1 MVTMCVPQR
10 LAFGRGRCDWDWGA
24 LNLLLLAEL
33 VSNRQSQ
40 KLERSLGSGGGAG
53 RLEWSWG
60 GKGLPGEEKQE
71 LGEQQ
76 IKGSWVGAGPKVILC
91 VIFWQDLIII

>member
-1 MVTMCVPQR
+1 MI
-10 LAFGRGRCDWDWGA
+10 
-24 LNLLLLAEL
+24 LLLLAEL

-40 KLERSLGSGGGAG
+40 KLEQSLGSGGGAG

-60 GKGLPGEEKQE
+60 GKRLQGEERKE

-76 IKGSWVGAGPKVILC
+76 IKGFWGRGRAEGRSVCNILAR
-91 VIFWQDLIII
+91 FDYNLRYTT